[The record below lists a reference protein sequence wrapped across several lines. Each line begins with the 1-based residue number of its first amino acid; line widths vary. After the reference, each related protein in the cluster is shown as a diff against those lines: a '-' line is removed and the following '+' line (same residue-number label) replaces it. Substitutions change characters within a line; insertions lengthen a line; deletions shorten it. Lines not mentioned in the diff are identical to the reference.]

1 MQRSKEVHDYA
12 MFGHSR
18 ATIGRWLGVVSVIL
32 TGAVSSLLVWLYEA
46 TNIEAFATAIVTP
59 AIIYF
64 GLHYCFDRF
73 GWKIPFFSIPN
84 ISGIWSV
91 KGETLNED
99 DSTKYNWKAEI
110 DIEQTWEKI
119 CIILKTEQSS
129 SESYTATLGKKPG
142 TKGGWTLHYSYT
154 NNPDSDQYHELNSHK
169 GYCELV
175 FNKELNQG
183 EAAYF
188 NSNGRRTFGR
198 MILRKEQQ

>member
-1 MQRSKEVHDYA
+1 MHDYA
-12 MFGHSR
+12 IFGHSR
-18 ATIGRWLGVVSVIL
+18 ATIGRWLGVASVIL

-46 TNIEAFATAIVTP
+46 TNIEAFATAIITP

-64 GLHYCFDRF
+64 VLHYCFDRF

-99 DSTKYNWKAEI
+99 GSTKYNWDAEI

-119 CIILKTEQSS
+119 SITLKTAKSS

-142 TKGGWTLHYSYT
+142 TKGGWILHYSYT
-154 NNPDSDQYHELNSHK
+154 NNPDTDQFHELNSHK

-175 FNKELNQG
+175 FNKDLNQG

-198 MILRKEQQ
+198 MTLRKKQ